1 MAQLRMTT
9 VAALLAGML
18 SPLVPGT
25 LAAEVM
31 AIGIDRKFT
40 FDEMGKRQALEPG
53 HDEVVFFDLKDP
65 AKPEMIGSVA
75 LENSIV
81 GPPTNLAITP
91 DQKLALIANAL
102 HSVRMAD
109 DKGWTFAPADELYVV
124 DLNARPP
131 KLLKTLRVGLQ
142 PSGIAIDKAGH
153 LALVAN
159 REGKSISVL
168 AIDGTDVSVKETV
181 SMTDSVVS
189 VALAPDGRRAYAAK
203 FQAHKVAVMSID
215 EAGHANY
222 EGRDL
227 PVGPYPWTITVTP
240 DGAHALVTNIGF
252 NAASDGNAKSVS
264 IVDLK
269 ATPERVVQHVTV
281 GDAPE
286 GIAVSPDGKLAAATI
301 LQGSFDAPRTAW
313 WAHPAG
319 LLSLLRI
326 EGASVRATYD
336 IPVEAFPEGV
346 AFSADSRTIY
356 VGNFASSTLSVLSVD
371 RQGKVASRSVI
382 KLPGPPAS
390 LRIGSR

>member
-1 MAQLRMTT
+1 MAQLRMMTT
-9 VAALLAGML
+9 VALLAGML
-18 SPLVPGT
+18 PLLVPGAM
-25 LAAEVM
+25 AAEIM

-40 FDEMGKRQALEPG
+40 FDKMGKRQALEPG

-65 AKPEMIGSVA
+65 AKPEMIGSVT

-102 HSVRMAD
+102 HSVRTAD
-109 DKGWTFAPADELYVV
+109 DKGWTFAPTDELYVV
-124 DLNARPP
+124 DLTARPP

-168 AIDGTDVSVKETV
+168 AIDGTDVSVKQTV
-181 SMTDSVVS
+181 PMTDSVVS
-189 VALAPDGRRAYAAK
+189 VAFAPDGRRAYAAK

-215 EAGHANY
+215 EARHVTY
-222 EGRDL
+222 EGHDL

-252 NAASDGNAKSVS
+252 NAASDGNAKSIS

-269 ATPERVVQHVTV
+269 ASPERVVQHVTV

-313 WAHPAG
+313 WAHQAG

-326 EGASVRATYD
+326 EGASVSATHD
-336 IPVEAFPEGV
+336 IAVEAFPEGV

-371 RQGKVASRSVI
+371 RKGRVASRSVI